1 MKVIELAI
9 VLNDKEGYYTE
20 KFDLVALPFVPRK
33 GEMILWNNKLY
44 RVLDVMY
51 SFETNEYDYNYN
63 ANPSI
68 QSSLAHDVTYKVF
81 LKPDNLNRH

>member
-51 SFETNEYDYNYN
+51 SFETNEYDYNYD

-68 QSSLAHDVTYKVF
+68 QSSVAHDVTYKVF

>member
-9 VLNDKEGYYTE
+9 VLDDKEGNYAE

-33 GEMILWNNKLY
+33 GEMILWNHKLY

-51 SFETNEYDYNYN
+51 GFDTNPYDYNFD
-63 ANPSI
+63 AGPTT
-68 QSSLAHDVTYKVF
+68 QSSVAHNVTYKVF
-81 LKPDNLNRH
+81 LKPDS

>member
-9 VLNDKEGYYTE
+9 VLDDKEGYYAE

-51 SFETNEYDYNYN
+51 SFETNEYDYNYD
-63 ANPSI
+63 ASPAT
-68 QSSLAHDVTYKVF
+68 QSSVAHDVTYKVF
-81 LKPDNLNRH
+81 LKPEN

>member
-9 VLNDKEGYYTE
+9 VLNDKEGYYAE
-20 KFDLVALPFVPRK
+20 NFDLVALPFVPRK

-51 SFETNEYDYNYN
+51 SFDTNPYDYNFD
-63 ANPSI
+63 ASPST
-68 QSSLAHDVTYKVF
+68 QSSVAHDVTYKVF
-81 LKPDNLNRH
+81 LKPED

>member
-33 GEMILWNNKLY
+33 GEMVLWNNKLY

-51 SFETNEYDYNYN
+51 SFETTEYDYNYD

-68 QSSLAHDVTYKVF
+68 QSSVAHDVTYKVF
-81 LKPDNLNRH
+81 LKPDNFNRH